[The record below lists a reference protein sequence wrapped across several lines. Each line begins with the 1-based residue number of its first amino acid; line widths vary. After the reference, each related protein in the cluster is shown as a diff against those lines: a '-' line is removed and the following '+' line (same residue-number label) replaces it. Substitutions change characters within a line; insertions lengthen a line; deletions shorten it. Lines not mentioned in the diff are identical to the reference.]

1 MGIINTEAEP
11 VVTIGAIVSDLPMVD
26 MVDISRIQSG
36 DYIKLDATQGRV
48 TVIREEK

>member
-1 MGIINTEAEP
+1 M
-11 VVTIGAIVSDLPMVD
+11 VTIGAIVSDLPMVD